1 MNDDVLEKYVKAG
14 QIASKVRKQAV
25 EMMTAGTLLLDV
37 AEFVDSET
45 VRLGGKP
52 AFPTNLAIDSIAAH
66 YTPHS
71 EDKLRFKPG
80 ELVKLDLGVHV
91 DGYIADTA
99 ITREISTEKW
109 TNLTNAA
116 SDSLEMVLDSI
127 APGILVRNIGGII
140 ETTVRSRGFEP
151 ISNLTGH
158 SLERFNLHAGISIP
172 NIADD
177 SSADL
182 KPDMAVAI
190 EPFATTGV
198 GRVAGR
204 KSGNIFKLLRMKE
217 TGEPE
222 LDDILRQLHDEF
234 LYLPFPERWV
244 AKKVAKPERVLKRL
258 LRHGAIATYPILSEI
273 KGGMVSQFEHT
284 VIITGGKCIV
294 TTR

>member
-1 MNDDVLEKYVKAG
+1 MNDDVMEKYIKAG
-14 QIASKVRKQAV
+14 QIASQVRKQAV
-25 EMMTAGTLLLDV
+25 EMMIAGTLLLDV
-37 AEFVDSET
+37 AEFVESET
-45 VRLGGKP
+45 VRLGGKS

-71 EDKLRFKPG
+71 DDKLKFQPG
-80 ELVKLDLGVHV
+80 QLVKLDLGVHV

-99 ITREISTEKW
+99 VTVEITTEKW
-109 TNLTNAA
+109 AALTNAA

-127 APGILVRNIGGII
+127 MPGILVRNIGGII
-140 ETTVRSRGFEP
+140 EQVIRSRGFEP
-151 ISNLTGH
+151 VSNLTGH
-158 SLERFNLHAGISIP
+158 SLERFNLHAGVSVP
-172 NIADD
+172 NITDE
-177 SSADL
+177 SGADL
-182 KPDMAVAI
+182 KPGMAVAI

-222 LDDILRQLHDEF
+222 LDNILKQLHEEF
-234 LYLPFPERWV
+234 QYLPFPERWV
-244 AKKVAKPERVLKRL
+244 AKRVSKPERVLKRL
-258 LRHGAIATYPILSEI
+258 LRQGAIATYPILSEI

-284 VIITGGKCIV
+284 VIITNNKCIV